1 MKYSNRKAKGFKGL
15 HRSSIHKPYFILV
28 ILVETVQTPAP
39 TSPTLDLTPKALE
52 RVKVIMQKP
61 ENSGKALR
69 IFVFGGGCAGLN
81 YGMAAGFVK
90 PDDFIVESDG
100 CKIVVD
106 PKSMSFL
113 NGMQVDYYETI
124 QSSGFKFNNPN
135 AVASC
140 GCGLSFKTAQK
151 TEMQKAKPCH

>member
-1 MKYSNRKAKGFKGL
+1 VCETEGFYGILTKL
-15 HRSSIHKPYFILV
+15 TIIKPYVILV
-28 ILVETVQTPAP
+28 IIVEAVQTSAP
-39 TSPTLDLTPKALE
+39 TIDFTAKALE
-52 RVKVIMQKP
+52 RVKIILQKP
-61 ENSGKALR
+61 ENADKALR
-69 IFVFGGGCAGLN
+69 VFVFGGGCAGLN
-81 YGMAAGFVK
+81 YGMALGFIK
-90 PDDFIVESDG
+90 PDDFVLETDG
-100 CKIVVD
+100 HKILVD

-151 TEMQKAKPCH
+151 TEMQKPKPCH

>member
-1 MKYSNRKAKGFKGL
+1 LCVKQRVFIASYPNTP
-15 HRSSIHKPYFILV
+15 IIKPYV
-28 ILVETVQTPAP
+28 ISVTGLETVQTS
-39 TSPTLDLTPKALE
+39 TSTIDFTPKALE
-52 RVKVIMQKP
+52 RVKVILRKP
-61 ENSGKALR
+61 ENTDKALR
-69 IFVFGGGCAGLN
+69 VFVFGGGCAGLN
-81 YGMAAGFVK
+81 YGMAIGFIK
-90 PDDFIVESDG
+90 PDDYILETDG

-151 TEMQKAKPCH
+151 TEMQKPKPCH

>member
-1 MKYSNRKAKGFKGL
+1 
-15 HRSSIHKPYFILV
+15 LV
-28 ILVETVQTPAP
+28 TDLETVQT
-39 TSPTLDLTPKALE
+39 SPTIDFTPKALE
-52 RVKVIMQKP
+52 RVKTILQKP
-61 ENSGKALR
+61 ENADKALR
-69 IFVFGGGCAGLN
+69 VFVFGGGCAGLN
-81 YGMAAGFVK
+81 YGMAIGFIK
-90 PDDFIVESDG
+90 PDDYVLETEG
-100 CKIVVD
+100 YKIVVD

-151 TEMQKAKPCH
+151 TEMQKPKPCH